1 MGYSPPFLTS
11 SGVFIGPSST
21 RSAGPPRVDFCLGV
35 LIALSDPD
43 LSLSH
48 HQVSESDVATGDVR
62 QVISCLLNGATMFIF
77 NLLSSLF
84 FLILRRG

>member
-43 LSLSH
+43 LSLSLIIR
-48 HQVSESDVATGDVR
+48 SVR
-62 QVISCLLNGATMFIF
+62 AMSPPAMFD
-77 NLLSSLF
+77 
-84 FLILRRG
+84 R